1 MLPIIKSVKSNDM
14 IQLTSGDNLA
24 TSFLITIEDLK
35 KSLCRVEIDEVF
47 PAMNWKKDTIR
58 KWMDKRNI
66 LWNEDDAKK
75 ILLKK
80 IED

>member
-1 MLPIIKSVKSNDM
+1 M